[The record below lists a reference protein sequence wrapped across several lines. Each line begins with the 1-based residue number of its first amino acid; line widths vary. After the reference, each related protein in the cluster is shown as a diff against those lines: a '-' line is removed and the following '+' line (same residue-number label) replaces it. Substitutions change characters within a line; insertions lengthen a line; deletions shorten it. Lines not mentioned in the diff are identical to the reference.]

1 MDLYVLPHC
10 FPTRG
15 ASDLLSGGD
24 IARDRITPE
33 AAGLPAHDR
42 DAIRGGDAAFNAQA
56 LRKLLAGERSAYRD
70 AVLMNA
76 AGALI
81 VADAAGTWH
90 GGAARAAEAIDSGRA
105 AALLDRWIAFR
116 WATQIGRAHV

>member
-1 MDLYVLPHC
+1 M
-10 FPTRG
+10 
-15 ASDLLSGGD
+15 
-24 IARDRITPE
+24 TPE

-90 GGAARAAEAIDSGRA
+90 VGAERAAEARDTGRA
-105 AALLDRWIAFR
+105 AARLDRGIAFR
-116 WATQIGRAHV
+116 GARSEARGVGEEGVGTCVPGWSR

>member
-1 MDLYVLPHC
+1 MPW
-10 FPTRG
+10 G
-15 ASDLLSGGD
+15 
-24 IARDRITPE
+24 
-33 AAGLPAHDR
+33 AGLPAHDR

-90 GGAARAAEAIDSGRA
+90 GGAERAAEAIDSGRA
-105 AALLDRWIAFR
+105 AALLDRWIAF
-116 WATQIGRAHV
+116 QIGRAVWRERVC

>member
-1 MDLYVLPHC
+1 MLFRSRRQLISVPSPAYFETQIAALKMLVAERTMAVHSKEELDEISICGPWRIA
-10 FPTRG
+10 T
-15 ASDLLSGGD
+15 LSGGD

-33 AAGLPAHDR
+33 AAGLPAHVR

-76 AGALI
+76 A
-81 VADAAGTWH
+81 
-90 GGAARAAEAIDSGRA
+90 
-105 AALLDRWIAFR
+105 DRKS
-116 WATQIGRAHV
+116 VV

>member
-1 MDLYVLPHC
+1 M
-10 FPTRG
+10 
-15 ASDLLSGGD
+15 
-24 IARDRITPE
+24 TPE

-56 LRKLLAGERSAYRD
+56 LRKLLAGERAASRD

-90 GGAARAAEAIDSGRA
+90 GGAEPAAAAIDSGRA
-105 AALLDRWIAFR
+105 AADRTSVVEGKSGSVR
-116 WATQIGRAHV
+116 VDLGGRGITKNTTKNQSKKRR